1 MDKGIVR
8 EVLERGK
15 YEIVLEK
22 RFKKYAWRFKLSNGT
37 SVYCGDNE
45 KVWTQGKAGVDV
57 KRFLDLN
64 LPSMSNNKVFIVYGH
79 DTAAKDE
86 LVHMLHTWGIDALAI
101 DALPTQGR
109 TIIEQLEHYIPQT
122 NYGVVL
128 ATPDDTA
135 CSKKNSTV
143 MQCRARQNVV
153 LELGMLLSKLGRS
166 RVAILMKECENF
178 EIPSDI
184 DGILYIRFSNSVT
197 EAENSLKRELNSH
210 GYNI

>member
-109 TIIEQLEHYIPQT
+109 TIIEQLEHYILQT

-128 ATPDDTA
+128 ATPDDIA
-135 CSKKNSTV
+135 CSKENRTV

-166 RVAILMKECENF
+166 RVAILMKEFENF